1 MQTTIQDLS
10 THYIRT
16 PGDRGTVLFLH
27 GWGARIELYQP
38 VFDLLA
44 QLGYGVAA
52 FDMPGVGGTEE
63 PRAPLTLADYAAF
76 TLDFCREM
84 GLESVLLMGHSHGGR
99 VALSLLEDPA
109 CPVRFPRAILMDAAG
124 VRLPASAGQ
133 KRRQAAYKLLKTLG
147 TGRLTAPLF
156 GDLYEQERDKRSSA
170 DYRAATPVMRET
182 MKNVLPCDLR
192 EHMPDITAQVLL
204 IWGENDTATP
214 LSHGRIMEER
224 IPGAG
229 LAVIR
234 GAGHFCFA
242 DNWPQFSAVM
252 RAFL

>member
-1 MQTTIQDLS
+1 M
-10 THYIRT
+10 
-16 PGDRGTVLFLH
+16 TVPDYVDFAESF
-27 GWGARIELYQP
+27 AR
-38 VFDLLA
+38 A
-44 QLGYGVAA
+44 
-52 FDMPGVGGTEE
+52 VGIT
-63 PRAPLTLADYAAF
+63 R
-76 TLDFCREM
+76 CI
-84 GLESVLLMGHSHGGR
+84 LMGHSHGGR

-124 VRLPASAGQ
+124 VRLPASPGQ
-133 KRRQAAYKLLKTLG
+133 KGRQTAYKLLKTLG
-147 TGRLTAPLF
+147 TSRLTAPLF
-156 GDLYEQERDKRSSA
+156 GDLYEQERNKRSSA

-242 DNWPQFSAVM
+242 GSWPQFSAVL
-252 RAFL
+252 RAVL